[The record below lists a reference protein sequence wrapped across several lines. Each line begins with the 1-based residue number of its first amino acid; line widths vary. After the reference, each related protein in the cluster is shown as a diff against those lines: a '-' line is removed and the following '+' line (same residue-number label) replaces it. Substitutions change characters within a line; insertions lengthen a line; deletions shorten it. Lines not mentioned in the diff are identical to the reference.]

1 MPGISQRKYV
11 GETMRINKS
20 LSQILRR
27 LSDVLPYNYSAETLL
42 ELFQDLYPRE
52 WMELDQRY
60 HQYTKKDA
68 FLVKNGKK
76 IRYKPDP
83 PREHFLN
90 LPKVKHMLSKGAIA
104 KHKAN
109 FDKDG
114 YQQKLDNYKTKRQSA
129 IRSRN
134 EKIAKANELIQNVEP
149 LYIDAFIAAYHK
161 RGISI
166 DGKLEIFKELQKYKS
181 RKVIEFFYKLNDS
194 ERNNQIRDMAFN
206 HLQSIGSYVKLR
218 KHYKGK
224 KKEYMTERSQFYMTP
239 LDLLNRIESNNVQ
252 NKKVYDVFISHSY
265 KDSSLI
271 KKLIRAFNK
280 HSLNIYCDWTSDSDF
295 LKRELVSEYT
305 KVILKKRLEQ
315 SKNVVFVRTNNSVES
330 DWVEFEL
337 DYSKEIGKTIFCIDF
352 ISDGSEEEM
361 NYLYLYYDAVNETI
375 AWMVS
380 I

>member
-1 MPGISQRKYV
+1 MSGIAQRKYV
-11 GETMRINKS
+11 GETMRINKT

-60 HQYTKKDA
+60 HQYKEKDA
-68 FLVKNGKK
+68 FLLKNGKK

-90 LPKVKHMLSKGAIA
+90 LPKVKHMLSKGVIA

-109 FDKDG
+109 FDKNG
-114 YQQKLDNYKTKRQSA
+114 YQQRLDNYKAKRQSA
-129 IRSRN
+129 IQVRN

-161 RGISI
+161 KGISI

-194 ERNNQIRDMAFN
+194 ERNNQIRDMAFK
-206 HLQSIGSYVKLR
+206 HLQSTGSYVKLR

-224 KKEYMTERSQFYMTP
+224 KKEYMTERSQFFMTP
-239 LDLLNRIESNNVQ
+239 LDLLNRIENNNIQ

-265 KDSSLI
+265 KDSNII

-315 SKNVVFVRTNNSVES
+315 SKNVVFVRTNNSLES
-330 DWVEFEL
+330 EWVKFEL

-352 ISDGSEEEM
+352 NSKGSEEEM
-361 NYLYLYYDAVNETI
+361 NYLYYDAVNETI

>member
-1 MPGISQRKYV
+1 MPGIAQRKYV
-11 GETMRINKS
+11 GETMRINKTIS
-20 LSQILRR
+20 RILRR

-60 HQYTKKDA
+60 HQYKKKDA
-68 FLVKNGKK
+68 FLSKNGKK

-90 LPKVKHMLSKGAIA
+90 LPKVKHMISKGAIA

-109 FDKDG
+109 FDKNG
-114 YQQKLDNYKTKRQSA
+114 YQQRLDNYKAKRQSA
-129 IRSRN
+129 IQSRN
-134 EKIAKANELIQNVEP
+134 KKIAKANELIQNVEP

-161 RGISI
+161 KGISI

-194 ERNNQIRDMAFN
+194 ERNNQIRNMAFK
-206 HLQSIGSYVKLR
+206 HLQSTGSYAKLR

-265 KDSSLI
+265 KDSAII
-271 KKLIRAFNK
+271 KKIMKAFNK
-280 HSLNIYCDWTSDSDF
+280 HSLNVYCDWTSDNDF

-305 KVILKKRLEQ
+305 KVVLQKRLEQ
-315 SKNVVFVRTNNSVES
+315 SRNLVFVKTKNSIES
-330 DWVEFEL
+330 DWVNFEL
-337 DYSKEIGKTIFCIDF
+337 DYFNNLGKSIFCINLSVEEDMLF
-352 ISDGSEEEM
+352 AGLDYNAENEIVQWNRSD
-361 NYLYLYYDAVNETI
+361 
-375 AWMVS
+375 
-380 I
+380 